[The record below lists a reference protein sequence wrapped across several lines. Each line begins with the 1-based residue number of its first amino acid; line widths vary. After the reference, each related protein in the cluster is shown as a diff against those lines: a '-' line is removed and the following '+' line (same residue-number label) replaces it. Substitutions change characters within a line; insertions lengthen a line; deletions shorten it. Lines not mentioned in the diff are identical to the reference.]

1 MELLSER
8 GGNVRIR
15 FGGTTQDFTTMVP
28 SVPDGNDTDIEKDVM
43 QLQPESSVRFGL
55 ICYRDLGRSVYW
67 VIEIDT
73 NYGPLHYSGTYLYA
87 VEYLVS
93 G

>member
-28 SVPDGNDTDIEKDVM
+28 SVPDGDDTDTEKDVM
-43 QLQPESSVRFGL
+43 QLQPESSVRF
-55 ICYRDLGRSVYW
+55 DSF
-67 VIEIDT
+67 VIVIKAAPCIE
-73 NYGPLHYSGTYLYA
+73 LWK
-87 VEYLVS
+87 
-93 G
+93 